1 MIRVPESVTG
11 IRRPYQRTDRT
22 TGYDINLNTGPLE
35 GVDDANVRPSASG
48 SRT

>member
-1 MIRVPESVTG
+1 MIRVPGVGYRHTP
-11 IRRPYQRTDRT
+11 PYQRTDRT